1 MQVQSR
7 IAMESKP
14 GYQVD
19 CPITYLTLRAAF
31 LCSLDCLLRSALS
44 PSPKEDSADD
54 FLRFY
59 PPLVGMAPQV
69 QVECILHTWN
79 RLNTHQR
86 DFPSPLDARILYAAT
101 ELLANLATDHSHPIL
116 RVLFEGPRRIGHL
129 NDHWLP
135 ARARCL
141 QITRETQFT
150 QGILQELTLCEGRGE
165 QILDP
170 DSSACQGEILE
181 ILGKWRI
188 SASVPEWGDGLLTP
202 DEKELVRDFFEEHP
216 ELTE

>member
-1 MQVQSR
+1 MDSR
-7 IAMESKP
+7 P
-14 GYQVD
+14 GYQVE

-31 LCSLDCLLRSALS
+31 LCSLDCLLRSALA
-44 PSPKEDSADD
+44 PSHRDDAEDD

-59 PPLVGMAPQV
+59 PPLCGMAPQV
-69 QVECILHTWN
+69 QIECVLRTWH
-79 RLNTHQR
+79 RLNSNQT
-86 DFPSPLDARILYAAT
+86 DFPNPLDARILYAAT
-101 ELLANLATDHSHPIL
+101 ELLANLASDHSHPIL
-116 RVLFEGPRRIGHL
+116 RVLFEGPRQIGHL

-135 ARARCL
+135 ARVRCL
-141 QITRETQFT
+141 QITRESQFS
-150 QGILQELTLCEGRGE
+150 QGIIEELALCETAGE

-170 DSSACQGEILE
+170 DTSACQGEILE

-188 SASVPEWGDGLLTP
+188 SASAHLWGEGLLTP